1 MTPLSPSAPSSV
13 SRRFVRKTSQE
24 DVLSGRLVRR
34 TFCQDWLRRLP
45 GRRFVR
51 TVLCD
56 IFFRRTSLD
65 VLSGRHFV
73 RTALRLIVG
82 GSELFWVILGGYGW
96 LRVVMGGFGW
106 LWVVMGQYY
115 RVFTGGYEWLWWSL
129 VGSGW
134 LWVIRGGYVWLW
146 VQRKTYESKSRH
158 LKKNTSVAL
167 SLSGV

>member
-1 MTPLSPSAPSSV
+1 MLFGFGGVKMTPLSPSAPSSV

-34 TFCQDWLRRLP
+34 TFCQDWLRCLP

-96 LRVVMGGFGW
+96 LRVVMGGFGC
-106 LWVVMGQYY
+106 LWVAL
-115 RVFTGGYEWLWWSL
+115 GGY
-129 VGSGW
+129 GW
-134 LWVIRGGYVWLW
+134 LRGSIIGCLRVVMSGYGGY
-146 VQRKTYESKSRH
+146 
-158 LKKNTSVAL
+158 
-167 SLSGV
+167 